1 MPSRTD
7 EKAEAV
13 ARGLG
18 GADAPARRRRA
29 RFQIVR
35 GPQQKER
42 QAAID
47 GGKMQPLTEFQI
59 ELVDDADDRGR
70 RARAQ
75 RLLDRPQGVVA
86 ARGLDQDQAFRIKP
100 ERGETMAVK
109 PAMVAKA
116 VSGEDEDKFFR
127 PPLWGRGDVIARSPE
142 GATKQSRIQCIRPLD
157 RFASLAMTSRYVSQQ
172 RRDETERSGRG
183 VRLGYDF
190 MQPAAGETAIGKARI
205 QGGQAESKNPVNI
218 RRAGQQAAQ
227 FLHDGGAISRRG
239 NDGGLSPR
247 HVQN

>member
-1 MPSRTD
+1 MPSRAD

-13 ARGLG
+13 ARGFR

-70 RARAQ
+70 SARAQ
-75 RLLDRPQGVVA
+75 RLLDCPQGVVA
-86 ARGLDQDQAFRIKP
+86 ARGFDQDQAFRIEP

-109 PAMVAKA
+109 AAMVAKA
-116 VSGEDEDKFFR
+116 VSGEDEEEFLP
-127 PPLWGRGDVIARSPE
+127 PPLWGRV
-142 GATKQSRIQCIRPLD
+142 
-157 RFASLAMTSRYVSQQ
+157 
-172 RRDETERSGRG
+172 GRG
-183 VRLGYDF
+183 VVR
-190 MQPAAGETAIGKARI
+190 
-205 QGGQAESKNPVNI
+205 
-218 RRAGQQAAQ
+218 
-227 FLHDGGAISRRG
+227 
-239 NDGGLSPR
+239 
-247 HVQN
+247 